1 MTASLLDVAPLDP
14 HAYALLAE
22 EGFGADLFN
31 PLQHVACELVERYA
45 TELAGGLCQRLE
57 IDVLLATPHT
67 AESIRAA
74 RGWSPQIVPA
84 LDWALARLA
93 AVGRLVRSGQA
104 YRLADRLP
112 PPRAA
117 AIRTEALA
125 VDASY
130 APAYDLLDAAVT
142 AFPAVAAGETTGE
155 QALFGKPALW
165 LRYFDNRH
173 AYYALN
179 NRVTARAA
187 AARLPPAASV
197 LEVGAGLGSATEAL
211 LDELGAPSGMD
222 RLAAYRFTEPVAF
235 FRRRAERVLTGGH
248 PTVPF
253 AFTAVDVND
262 SWTAQGITPGT
273 HHLVWGV
280 NVFHL
285 ARDLDAV
292 LREAHAALAPGGWLV
307 VGEGLRPVADAVVG
321 AEFPFHL
328 LESFTNVALDPACRP
343 TPGFLTAEHWRA
355 ALGRVGFADTTI
367 VPDAIRLRAYHPG
380 MLAAA
385 VCGRRA

>member
-1 MTASLLDVAPLDP
+1 MTASRLDVVPLDP

-22 EGFGADLFN
+22 EGFGAELFN
-31 PLQHVACELVERYA
+31 PSQHVACELVERYA
-45 TELAGGLCQRLE
+45 TALACDLCRQFE
-57 IDVLLATPHT
+57 IDVLLATPRT
-67 AESIRAA
+67 AEEVRQA
-74 RGWSPQIVPA
+74 RGWDPQIASA
-84 LDWALARLA
+84 LEWVLARLA
-93 AVGRLVRSGQA
+93 AAGHLVRSVRT
-104 YRLADRLP
+104 YRLDHPLP
-112 PPRAA
+112 PSAGA
-117 AIRTEALA
+117 MIRERGLA
-125 VDASY
+125 TDPSY
-130 APAYDLLDAAVT
+130 APAYDLLDAAAA
-142 AFPAVAAGETTGE
+142 AFPAVARRETTGE

-211 LDELGAPSGMD
+211 LDELGTPSGQD

-235 FRRRAERVLTGGH
+235 FRRRAERVLTGRQS
-248 PTVPF
+248 TVPF
-253 AFTAVDVND
+253 VFNTLNVND
-262 SWTAQGITPGT
+262 SWTAQGIAPGT
-273 HHLVWGV
+273 QQLVWGV

-292 LREAHAALAPGGWLV
+292 LREAHAALAPRGWLV
-307 VGEGLRPVADAVVG
+307 VGEGMRPAADAVVA
-321 AEFPFHL
+321 AEFPFRL
-328 LESFTNVALDPACRP
+328 LESFTNVALDPVVRP
-343 TPGFLTAEHWRA
+343 TPGFLTAEHWQA
-355 ALGRVGFADTTI
+355 ALARTGFADVTI
-367 VPDAIRLRAYHPG
+367 VPDAIRLHAYHPG